1 MSPALNASAQ
11 KILKE
16 RFGLQSL
23 RPAQSEVIHSVLQRQ
38 HTLALMPTGA
48 GKSLCFQLPAMML
61 PGKTL
66 VITPLIALMK
76 DQIEHLD
83 KLNLG
88 TSELSSALSKREQD
102 ENIKML
108 SQVQTEFIYVTPE
121 RLTNPTFLDSIRKLK
136 FDMLVIDEAHCISEW
151 GHDFRPAYLQIRD
164 AWKQIGQPQILAL
177 TATAT
182 PAVIEDIQRQLGLSD
197 MKVISSGILRTNLFY
212 EAVHVEKE
220 IEKPEKVLE
229 LLQTLK
235 GPGIIYCSTVKSA
248 IELQDFLSE
257 NDIDTDIYHGRL
269 SAKERTENRQRFMT
283 SNERI
288 MIATNA
294 FGMGIDKPDIRLILH
309 FQFPGSLESYYQES
323 GRAGRD
329 QQPARCIL
337 LYLKQDKR
345 TQSFFLAGKYPCAD
359 HLKKLYAFLKTYEG
373 AVEEKQLTE
382 KSGIAKSKV
391 KVLLSLLREQKV
403 ISKSVKEI
411 RLIKKDLANV
421 QLESLM
427 GIYET
432 KKQKDADKLKQM
444 IIYAQSA
451 LCRWKLL
458 TNYFNNE
465 VEFENCDH
473 CDNCLKEA
481 SHLI

>member
-11 KILKE
+11 KILQE
-16 RFGLQSL
+16 RFGFQSL
-23 RPAQSEVIHSVLQRQ
+23 RPAQSEVISSVLRRQ

-66 VITPLIALMK
+66 VVTPLIALMK

-88 TSELSSALSKREQD
+88 TSELNSTLSKREQD

-108 SQVQTEFIYVTPE
+108 SESQTEFIYVTPE
-121 RLTNPTFLDSIRKLK
+121 RLTNPSFLESLQKLK

-164 AWKQIGQPQILAL
+164 AWQVIGKPQILAL

-182 PAVIEDIQRQLGLSD
+182 PAVIDDIKKQLGLSE
-197 MKVISSGILRTNLFY
+197 MNVISSGILRTNLHY

-220 IEKPEKVLE
+220 NEKPQKVLQ
-229 LLQTLK
+229 LLQSLK

-248 IELQDFLSE
+248 VELQNFLTE
-257 NDIDTDIYHGRL
+257 HNIDTDLYHGRL
-269 SAKERTENRQRFMT
+269 SAGERTENRQRFM
-283 SNERI
+283 SSDDRI

-294 FGMGIDKPDIRLILH
+294 FGMGIDKPNIRFILH

-329 QQPARCIL
+329 LLPARCIL

-359 HLKKLYAFLKTYEG
+359 QLKKLYAFLKTYEG
-373 AVEEKQLTE
+373 PIDETQLTLE
-382 KSGIAKSKV
+382 SSIAKSKV
-391 KVLLSLLREQKV
+391 KVLLSLLREENI
-403 ISKSVKEI
+403 ISQSVKDF
-411 RLIKKDLANV
+411 RLLRRDLTDV
-421 QLESLM
+421 QLENLM
-427 GIYET
+427 NIYES
-432 KKQKDADKLKQM
+432 KKEKDSEKLKQM

-451 LCRWKLL
+451 MCRWKMLAD
-458 TNYFNNE
+458 YFDSK
-465 VEFENCDH
+465 VEFENCDN
-473 CDNCLKEA
+473 CDNCKKEA
-481 SHLI
+481 SHLT